1 MFGVG
6 LQKLFDKHVVSAGNG
21 GRGVGKAC
29 MCVDLES
36 GIVASKLELEVGSMS
51 LSSPPCL
58 SAVFEDVSTGTGE
71 IIPPL
76 GI

>member
-1 MFGVG
+1 M
-6 LQKLFDKHVVSAGNG
+6 
-21 GRGVGKAC
+21 GVGKAC

>member
-29 MCVDLES
+29 MYVDLES
-36 GIVASKLELEVGSMS
+36 GIVASKLEIEIGSMS
-51 LSSPPCL
+51 LSGPPCL
-58 SAVFEDVSTGTGE
+58 SEVFEDVSTGTGE
-71 IIPPL
+71 IILPL